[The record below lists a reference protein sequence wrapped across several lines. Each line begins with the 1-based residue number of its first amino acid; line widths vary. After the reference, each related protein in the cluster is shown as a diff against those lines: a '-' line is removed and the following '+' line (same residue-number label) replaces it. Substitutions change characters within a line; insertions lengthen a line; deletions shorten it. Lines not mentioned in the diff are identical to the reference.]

1 MQNQRFRSLLLT
13 LLASLLA
20 VGMFV
25 SVRPAAAARYSK
37 SQALVDKARLTFESF
52 ENDSN
57 MGWFRDHL
65 RDAKAVLIFPEVL
78 KGAFIWGASGGSG
91 VLVAR
96 NSETGSWSDPAFYTI
111 GSVSFGLQI
120 GGQASQIVLLVMTQ
134 NGLDSLYSSHIKFGG
149 DVSVAAGP
157 VGMGVGAPV
166 TADFVAFA
174 RNKGLFAGISL
185 NGAVVEVRNTYNRDY
200 YGRDVRP
207 VDIIARRV
215 VKNPG
220 ANELIETI
228 RRATA

>member
-1 MQNQRFRSLLLT
+1 MENQTFRRFLFVG
-13 LLASLLA
+13 LASLL
-20 VGMFV
+20 VIGMAF
-25 SVRPAAAARYSK
+25 SVRPASASNFSK
-37 SQALVDKARLTFESF
+37 EQALVDKARLTFESF
-52 ENDSN
+52 QNDSS

-65 RDAKAVLIFPEVL
+65 RDAKAVLIFPQVL
-78 KGAFIWGASGGSG
+78 KGAFVWGASGGSG

-96 NSETGSWSDPAFYTI
+96 NPETGSWSDPAFYTI

-120 GGQASQIVLLVMTQ
+120 GGQASEVVLLVMTQ
-134 NGLDSLYSSHIKFGG
+134 NGLDSLYSSHVKFGG

-185 NGAVVEVRNTYNRDY
+185 NGAVVQVRNSYNRAY

-215 VKNPG
+215 VQNRG
-220 ANELIETI
+220 ANELIEAI
-228 RRATA
+228 KRAAA

>member
-1 MQNQRFRSLLLT
+1 MIA
-13 LLASLLA
+13 LAA
-20 VGMFV
+20 VLVIGTFI
-25 SVRPAAAARYSK
+25 SVMPASAARYSK
-37 SQALVDKARLTFESF
+37 EQALVDKARLTFESF
-52 ENDSN
+52 QNDSS

-65 RDAKAVLIFPEVL
+65 KDAKAVLIFPQVL
-78 KGAFIWGASGGSG
+78 KGAFVWGASGGSG

-96 NSETGSWSDPAFYTI
+96 NPQTGSWSDPAFYTI

-134 NGLDSLYSSHIKFGG
+134 NGLDSLYSSHVKFGG

-185 NGAVVEVRNTYNRDY
+185 NGAVVQIRNTYNREY
-200 YGRDVRP
+200 YGREVRP
-207 VDIIARRV
+207 VDIIARNA

-220 ANELIETI
+220 ASELIDTI